1 MEEWLRWQAA
11 ALAIAA
17 AGLWPALALGGGTR
31 SGGAALARP
40 IGLAVLS
47 LAAWLGARTG
57 ILPWG
62 DASAFGL
69 TGVLIIAGIG
79 AFAADRRLRRRL
91 FRLRRTLLGTEL
103 LFAAL
108 FAAISFVFAHDARAS
123 VGERAMNL
131 MWIEAVHRSPSMPP
145 PDPWLA
151 GHTVSYH
158 HLGHFAADLEGRL
171 AGSPPET
178 SFVFGAA
185 FALAAAGAA
194 AGGFAL
200 DIASPRGR
208 RRQFAAVAAVAG
220 GAAAWLFAWPPT
232 APALGIHGLAID
244 GAAPEWW
251 TSVAIVAYGERII
264 SDIPPHAAAFLFPH
278 AYVLASPFLLASA
291 AAASVALAAREPP
304 SWRYWTR
311 RPIALAAAA
320 CVAAALAMA
329 NGWDAP
335 FALAIPAGAAWVRRL
350 RGGER
355 PLRALLPAASFALAP
370 ATLTALLLVPWG
382 ATLGTAGGAVSVEP
396 VGHHAGSALPW
407 IGRWIAPLAMPAA
420 ALIAMRADR
429 LPGGRGRPAA
439 LRAANVAI
447 TSCAAAF
454 AAWAIV
460 QIASGNFWAFA
471 ARNWGGW
478 GLLLLT
484 AVVAT
489 FFAAGSAAAGARRE
503 RAACYCLA
511 GAACVALVSFAA
523 ELVNFDVTRPDPI
536 VYRNNFLRA
545 TQWQSWAVA
554 AVAAGAAWAM
564 LAERGWPT
572 HPSARRYARALAAV
586 PLCLLLVAP
595 VVAVQQM
602 RSGVPTIDAISHLVR
617 EDRDL
622 AAAVRYAREHLHPD
636 RHVVVQSACRNGCY
650 ADRFTAGYLAAASGV
665 PAPIGWRTHA
675 GHWHGAEAV
684 AGRSRAV
691 ARFYADP
698 SDLDAIDA
706 MRALGATHAWVGSL
720 EEWAYGPGVSARF
733 SGWPVA
739 LSTPGGSVLYRFPG
753 SAAPERSRR

>member
-47 LAAWLGARTG
+47 LAAWLGARAG

-108 FAAISFVFAHDARAS
+108 FAAITFVFAHDVRAS
-123 VGERAMNL
+123 AGERSMNL

-185 FALAAAGAA
+185 FAIATAGAA

-200 DIASPRGR
+200 DVAAPRGR
-208 RRQFAAVAAVAG
+208 RRKLAAAAAVAG

-232 APALGIHGLAID
+232 VPALGIHGIVME
-244 GAAPEWW
+244 GAAPPWW
-251 TSVAIVAYGERII
+251 ASVAIVAYGERII
-264 SDIPPHAAAFLFPH
+264 SHIPPHAAVILFPH

-291 AAASVALAAREPP
+291 AAATVALAAREPP
-304 SWRYWTR
+304 SWRFWTR
-311 RPIALAAAA
+311 RPVALAAAA
-320 CVAAALAMA
+320 CAAAALTMA

-335 FALAIPAGAAWVRRL
+335 FALAIPAGAAWTRRL
-350 RGGER
+350 RGGEL
-355 PLRALLPAASFALAP
+355 PLRALLPALSFVLVPAALA
-370 ATLTALLLVPWG
+370 ALLLVPWA

-396 VGHHAGSALPW
+396 VGRHAGSALPW

-420 ALIAMRADR
+420 ALIAVRAAR
-429 LPGGRGRPAA
+429 RPGERGGPAA

-447 TSCAAAF
+447 TSCAAAL
-454 AAWAIV
+454 AVWAIV
-460 QIASGNFWAFA
+460 QIASGNLWAFA
-471 ARNWGGW
+471 ARDWGGW

-484 AVVAT
+484 AVGAA
-489 FFAAGSAAAGARRE
+489 FFAAGSAAAGARRD

-511 GAACVALVSFAA
+511 GAACVALISFAA
-523 ELVNFDVTRPDPI
+523 ELVNFDVTRPEPI
-536 VYRNNFLRA
+536 LYRNNFLRA
-545 TQWQSWAVA
+545 TQWQSWTVA
-554 AVAAGAAWAM
+554 AIAAGAAWSM
-564 LAERGWPT
+564 LAERGLPER
-572 HPSARRYARALAAV
+572 PSARRYARALAAV
-586 PLCLLLVAP
+586 SLCLFLVAP
-595 VVAVQQM
+595 AVAFQQM
-602 RSGVPTIDAISHLVR
+602 RSGSPATDAIAHL
-617 EDRDL
+617 ERDDPGL
-622 AAAVRYAREHLHPD
+622 AAAVSYARERLLPD
-636 RHVVVQSACRNGCY
+636 RHVVVQAACVGGCHS
-650 ADRFTAGYLAAASGV
+650 DLFSAGYLAAASGV

-691 ARFYADP
+691 ARFYAAPYDP
-698 SDLDAIDA
+698 AAADA
-706 MRALGATHAWVGSL
+706 MRDLGATHVWVGRL
-720 EEWAYGPGVSARF
+720 EEWSYGPGVRARF
-733 SGWPVA
+733 GGWPVVLA
-739 LSTPGGSVLYRFPG
+739 TPGGTLYRFPE
-753 SAAPERSRR
+753 AANPERARR